1 MTPRTPAQVIR
12 HQQLSTILFYAAVL
26 LLGYAI
32 FLIFRPFLE
41 SLAWAVILVI
51 LFHRWHL
58 KLEERLG
65 KNGGAAASTTIV
77 TLLLI
82 IPALL
87 LAVFFTHETIH
98 VGGKLSRSFTEG
110 RIPWL
115 NNAWNWIA
123 NEFGGDQGFD
133 LPTVAHNVG
142 ATIGER
148 AAQVLAFVFTH
159 MVKFFFDLFVMVFA
173 LFFFFRDADVLT
185 NCSLLLLPFDEGQRN
200 TLVTRT
206 EELIFATVTTSLAIA
221 AAQGAIGGVSFWIA
235 GISPAFFWGVMIAF
249 FSLVPMIGSTI
260 IWVPAAIWLIATG
273 HTGKAILLFA
283 LCGGLM
289 SIVEH
294 VVKPVMLAGRVH
306 LSGLFVFIAVVG
318 GLAVFGI
325 LGIVLGPVLVA
336 TAAGVLEIYV
346 AE

>member
-1 MTPRTPAQVIR
+1 MTPRSASQAIH
-12 HQQLSTILFYAAVL
+12 HQQLSSLLFYAAVI

-32 FLIFRPFLE
+32 FLIFQPFLA
-41 SLAWAVILVI
+41 SLAWAGILVI

-58 KLEERLG
+58 KLEKRFG
-65 KNGGAAASTTIV
+65 STRAAAASTTIV

-82 IPALL
+82 VPALL
-87 LAVFFTHETIH
+87 LAVFFIHETIH
-98 VGGKLSRSFTEG
+98 VGGSLSRSFNEG

-115 NNAWNWIA
+115 NNAWDWIV
-123 NEFGGDQGFD
+123 NEFGGEQGFD
-133 LPTVAHNVG
+133 LPTIAHNVG

-148 AAQVLAFVFTH
+148 AAQVLGFVFTH
-159 MVKFFFDLFVMVFA
+159 MVKFFFDLFVMLFA
-173 LFFFFRDADVLT
+173 LFFFFRDAEMLT
-185 NCSLLLLPFDEGQRN
+185 DRILLLLPFDEAQREKV
-200 TLVTRT
+200 VTRT

-221 AAQGAIGGVSFWIA
+221 AAQGAIGGVAFWIV
-235 GISPAFFWGVMIAF
+235 GIAPAFFWGVMIAF

-273 HTGKAILLFA
+273 HIGKAILLIL
-283 LCGGLM
+283 LCGLLM

-294 VVKPVMLAGRVH
+294 VVKPIMLAGRVH
-306 LSGLFVFIAVVG
+306 LSGLFVFIAVLG

-336 TAAGVLEIYV
+336 TAAGVVEVYA